1 MDHLKGKVTP
11 FRQAYLQWRSLR
23 NVPFRKKFFIGYDLD
38 GNTYWEFFNPNNPD
52 RARRIVE
59 YRDTK
64 LNWVD
69 YEAPPQWVQWLRYA
83 RPHHPSLDELY
94 GDKVRQMQIKEKV
107 RQAEARWRSVPLVDK
122 SSGAAA
128 GGVAGIGAVGRALG
142 MNVDL
147 SAAGQQQLN
156 DGQAQQQQQQPQQ
169 HTESAKSDKHANP
182 PKPIERHNPSE
193 GFQPVAWS
201 QKPIKRG

>member
-23 NVPFRKKFFIGYDLD
+23 NVPFRKKFFVGYDLD
-38 GNTYWEFFNPNNPD
+38 GNTYWEFFNPNNPE

-69 YEAPPQWVQWLRYA
+69 YEAPPQWLQWLRYA
-83 RPHHPSLDELY
+83 RPHYPTLEELY
-94 GDKVRQMQIKEKV
+94 NDQVRQMQIKQRV
-107 RQAEARWRSVPLVDK
+107 REAEARWRSVPLVDK
-122 SSGAAA
+122 SA
-128 GGVAGIGAVGRALG
+128 GYASSVSGIGAMGRALG
-142 MNVDL
+142 MKVDNT
-147 SAAGQQQLN
+147 AKTAGQQKLGDN
-156 DGQAQQQQQQPQQ
+156 Q
-169 HTESAKSDKHANP
+169 HKQVESQKVDKHAVP

-193 GFQPVAWS
+193 GFQPTAWN
-201 QKPIKRG
+201 QKSIKRG

>member
-23 NVPFRKKFFIGYDLD
+23 NVPFRNKFFIGYDLD

-59 YRDTK
+59 YRDPK

-83 RPHHPSLDELY
+83 RPHYPTLDELHR
-94 GDKVRQMQIKEKV
+94 DKVRQQQIKEKV

-122 SSGAAA
+122 SGGAA
-128 GGVAGIGAVGRALG
+128 GGVAGVGAVGRALG
-142 MNVDL
+142 LNVDPA
-147 SAAGQQQLN
+147 AAGQQQLN
-156 DGQAQQQQQQPQQ
+156 GEQAQQQQQQQQ
-169 HTESAKSDKHANP
+169 EAEPVTTDKHANP

-201 QKPIKRG
+201 QKPIKRS